1 MKNTKYRAGIA
12 LIAVFAAVT
21 ALPLAAQSEII
32 KLEAIASYYGDEFQG
47 RPTSSGELFD
57 MNALTAAHKTL
68 PFGTMLEITNLANG
82 KKVVVRVNDRG
93 PFVDT
98 RELDVSKAAAAQLGM
113 LDTGTARVSI
123 RKIAGL
129 DAAAVGAANSP
140 APAPAASPTVTPASA
155 PEPIAT
161 EPVMVVTATQPNAQ
175 PNAHPA
181 QIAQPTQIVQPAT
194 TNQAAPTTQPAQ
206 PVTAVPAATT
216 APAAPAISS
225 VSVAASPAAVHTVA
239 NPVLG
244 ATSTGLSWRIQLGSF
259 SNEENANKLV
269 IRLRKDGFNPAFE
282 KSGALTRVVIAGVPD
297 RELAATRSR
306 LDSAGYGQ
314 YLVRQESW

>member
-1 MKNTKYRAGIA
+1 MNVNKTIHRATVALVA
-12 LIAVFAAVT
+12 LIATIT

-68 PFGTMLEITNLANG
+68 PFGTMLEVTNLANG

-113 LDTGTARVSI
+113 IESGTARVSI

-129 DAAAVGAANSP
+129 DAAAVGAAHAPITVTNDEP
-140 APAPAASPTVTPASA
+140 VTVIPGTQANAAPATVAVASA
-155 PEPIAT
+155 PANAAVT
-161 EPVMVVTATQPNAQ
+161 MPVSA
-175 PNAHPA
+175 
-181 QIAQPTQIVQPAT
+181 PAT
-194 TNQAAPTTQPAQ
+194 LTAPAVQSAVPNQTAQ
-206 PVTAVPAATT
+206 PVQTV
-216 APAAPAISS
+216 AAPL
-225 VSVAASPAAVHTVA
+225 
-239 NPVLG
+239 LG
-244 ATSTGLSWRIQLGSF
+244 EKTTGLNWRIQLGSF
-259 SNEENANKLV
+259 SNEENANRLV

-282 KSGALTRVVIAGVPD
+282 KSGALTRVVIASIPD

-306 LDSAGYGQ
+306 LDTAGYGQ

>member
-1 MKNTKYRAGIA
+1 MNMEKPIHRATLA
-12 LIAVFAAVT
+12 LITVFAVCA
-21 ALPLAAQSEII
+21 AQPLVAQSEII

-68 PFGTMLEITNLANG
+68 PFGTMLEVTNLANG

-93 PFVDT
+93 PFVET

-113 LDTGTARVSI
+113 LESGTARVSI

-129 DAAAVGAANSP
+129 DAAAVGAAHTPVTAANDEP
-140 APAPAASPTVTPASA
+140 VTVIAGTQAIAAPATVASTSA
-155 PEPIAT
+155 PANAPVTMPVSAPAT
-161 EPVMVVTATQPNAQ
+161 LSAPATQPVV
-175 PNAHPA
+175 PA
-181 QIAQPTQIVQPAT
+181 
-194 TNQAAPTTQPAQ
+194 AANPVAQ
-206 PVTAVPAATT
+206 PVQTVE
-216 APAAPAISS
+216 
-225 VSVAASPAAVHTVA
+225 SPL
-239 NPVLG
+239 LG
-244 ATSTGLSWRIQLGSF
+244 EKTTGLNWRIQLGSF
-259 SNEENANKLV
+259 SNEENANRLV

-282 KSGALTRVVIAGVPD
+282 KSGALTRVVIASIPD

-306 LDSAGYGQ
+306 LDTAGYGQ